1 VHLERH
7 PDFHVGSG
15 LIVVGTMAAMER
27 IFGHEQGRSQFPVL
41 RNQIRMPRMSA
52 RPQAETRKKKQDCFV
67 ANAVRLREVARGN
80 PPVRRRREGDSA
92 AAPTVATMGW
102 PARPDRA
109 MGDTRR
115 ALPGIAGSPEAR
127 SSSS

>member
-52 RPQAETRKKKQDCFV
+52 GPQAETRKKKQDCFV

-80 PPVRRRREGDSA
+80 QPFDVGGREI
-92 AAPTVATMGW
+92 
-102 PARPDRA
+102 ARQPRQSLLWDGRN
-109 MGDTRR
+109 G
-115 ALPGIAGSPEAR
+115 PIEPWV
-127 SSSS
+127 